1 MSQYRRILR
10 RIRMRGRVMEI
21 QRKIYDK
28 ILDWKKQSKGK
39 KALLIEGARR
49 IGKTTVV
56 EEIGKREYKTYI
68 LIDFNKVSKKTREA
82 FDGLNNLDV
91 FFQTLMLE
99 YNTRLFP
106 CESLIIF
113 DEIQKFPK
121 AREAI
126 KYLVQDG
133 RYDYIETGSLISIR
147 ENVKDITIPSEE
159 RKLKMYPVVFE
170 EFMRY
175 MEEDLLLE
183 YIRSCWEQKIPLDNR
198 MHTKAMHLFKEYLL
212 VGGMPQA
219 IRAFAE
225 EGRDFAAADVE
236 KRDILELYRND
247 IKKAAKRYNSKVSA
261 IFENVPAYLS
271 THEKRIVLSE
281 IDKNGRFDR
290 YDEPLFWLDDSMICN
305 LCYRCNDP
313 NVGLALNLNDSY
325 VKCYMGDTGLLV
337 SLAFSE
343 NEIASQNLYKQIMDE
358 KLSINEGMLY
368 ENMIAQMLVSQG
380 RKLYFYT
387 HYNEKTHKNDIEID
401 FLLSNESK
409 PNFKVNP
416 IEVKSSKNYSTDSLS
431 EFRRRFGKRIGR
443 QMIIH
448 PKNLSITEETIKVP
462 PYMVWTAMDN

>member
-1 MSQYRRILR
+1 
-10 RIRMRGRVMEI
+10 MEI
-21 QRKIYDK
+21 QRKIFEK

-49 IGKTTVV
+49 IGKSTVV
-56 EEIGKREYKTYI
+56 EEIGKREYKSYI
-68 LIDFNKVSKKTREA
+68 LIDFNKVSKKIKEA
-82 FDGLNNLDV
+82 FDELNNLDV

-99 YNTRLFP
+99 YNTRLYP
-106 CESLIIF
+106 RESLIIF

-159 RKLKMYPVVFE
+159 RKLKMYPVDFE
-170 EFMRY
+170 EFMKY
-175 MEEDLLLE
+175 MGEDLLLE
-183 YIRSCWEQKIPLDNR
+183 YIRSCWEQKVLLDNR
-198 MHTKAMHLFKEYLL
+198 MHRKAMHLFKEYLL

-225 EGRDFAAADVE
+225 EGRDFAAADIE
-236 KRDILELYRND
+236 KRDILELYRDD

-261 IFENVPAYLS
+261 IFENIPAYLS

-281 IDKNGRFDR
+281 IDENGRFDR

-305 LCYRCNDP
+305 ICYKCNDP

-343 NEIASQNLYKQIMDE
+343 NEITSQNLYKQIMDE
-358 KLSINEGMLY
+358 KLSLNEGMLY

-380 RKLYFYT
+380 RRLYFYT
-387 HYNEKTHKNDIEID
+387 HYSEEVHRNDIEID

-409 PNFKVNP
+409 TNFKVNP
-416 IEVKSSKNYSTDSLS
+416 IEVKSAKNYTTDSLT

-448 PKNLSITEETIKVP
+448 PKNLSISQETIKIP